1 VGEQTSPSSSIPP
14 RDPLLTTK
22 LYIPPARPNL
32 VPRPRLTARLDEGM
46 TRRLTL
52 VSAPAGF
59 GKTTLLSAWIH
70 KSKQRVAWVSLDAGD
85 NDPARFLSYL
95 IAALQTIQA
104 DVGQATRAMFQSP
117 QPLPIEATLTTLIN
131 EIAATPRISRW
142 CLTTIT

>member
-1 VGEQTSPSSSIPP
+1 MGVSPK
-14 RDPLLTTK
+14 DPLLTTK

-32 VPRPRLTARLDEGM
+32 APRPRLIKRLDEGL
-46 TRRLTL
+46 RPGHRLTL

-70 KSKQRVAWVSLDAGD
+70 EKKLPVAWISLDEGD

-104 DVGQATRAMFQSP
+104 DVGQVARTMLQSP
-117 QPLPIEATLTTLIN
+117 QPPPMESVLTMLIN
-131 EIAATPRISRW
+131 EIATA
-142 CLTTIT
+142 